1 MKKTNNIIILACALF
16 AFGCFTLLPSAQAV
30 NPAPDGGYPGANT
43 AEGEKALLSLTN
55 GAYNTAVGFLSL
67 KSDTNASFNTG
78 VGAGTLALSNGSEN
92 TATGAGALLLNAT
105 GAANTANGGLAL
117 LYNSGGSDNSAFGDR
132 ALFNNTTGSNNTAL
146 GSGAGFNLTTG
157 DNNID
162 IGNEGVAG
170 DADIIRIGATQTN
183 TFIAGIYGVTPT
195 GPDPLPVGVDT
206 NGQLGTIP
214 SSPSSQAV
222 VTSLRSL
229 NTVFHN
235 IGSKPLFVSLT
246 CTMGNGSSEGTMK
259 ALTDANTPPT
269 TEVAH
274 VGSGAVST
282 IGERDSLQ
290 LFFIVLPGNY
300 YRVTTVGTVI
310 LSLWTEWQ

>member
-30 NPAPDGGYPGANT
+30 SPAPDGGYPGANT

-67 KSDTNASFNTG
+67 RSGTNASFNTG

-105 GAANTANGGLAL
+105 GASNTANGGLAL

-132 ALFNNTTGSNNTAL
+132 ALFNSTGSNNTAL

-170 DADIIRIGATQTN
+170 DADTIRIGATQTN
-183 TFIAGIYGVTPT
+183 TFVAGIYGVTPA
-195 GPDPLPVGVDT
+195 GPDPLPVGVDM

-222 VTSLRSL
+222 VTGSRAL
-229 NTVFHN
+229 NSVFHN
-235 IGSKPLFVSLT
+235 IGSRPLFVSLT
-246 CTMGNGSSEGTMK
+246 CTMGNGSAEGIMN
-259 ALTDANTPPT
+259 ALTDANNPPT
-269 TEVAH
+269 TEVAR
-274 VGSGAVST
+274 VGSGAVSSL
-282 IGERDSLQ
+282 GERDGLQ
-290 LFFIVLPGNY
+290 VFFIVLPGNY
-300 YRVTTVGTVI
+300 YKISTTGTVI
-310 LSLWTEWQ
+310 LHDWTEWQ